1 VKPIYG
7 LKPQSQHNRLL
18 KSPLMRAMLVATTS
32 VAVAEYDEASGVLEL
47 NPAAA
52 PHTAMDQFT
61 GYLANGWQGATR
73 LRSRRMVPP

>member
-1 VKPIYG
+1 V
-7 LKPQSQHNRLL
+7 
-18 KSPLMRAMLVATTS
+18 LVATTS
-32 VAVAEYDEASGVLEL
+32 LAVAVAEYDEAGGLLEL
-47 NPAAA
+47 NPAAP

>member
-18 KSPLMRAMLVATTS
+18 KSPLMSAMLVATTS
-32 VAVAEYDEASGVLEL
+32 LAVAVAEYDEASGVPEL

-52 PHTAMDQFT
+52 PHTAMDHFT
-61 GYLANGWQGATR
+61 GYLANGWQAR
-73 LRSRRMVPP
+73 LD